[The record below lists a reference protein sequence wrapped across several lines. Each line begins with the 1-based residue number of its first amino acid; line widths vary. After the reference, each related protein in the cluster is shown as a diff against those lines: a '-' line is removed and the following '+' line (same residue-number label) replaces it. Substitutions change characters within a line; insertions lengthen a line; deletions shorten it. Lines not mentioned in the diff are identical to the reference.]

1 MTMKAMLNSMLL
13 SLALAGASATAGAQ
27 AVDVAAGIQ
36 MAQIDFDA
44 YHALLLERCKVLAPE
59 AVDTLTTAMAQW
71 KVQNADALVI
81 LRQLYKAQLIQLK
94 RAQQPAVTDAD
105 IDAHVAA
112 VLGIF
117 NVNLKERV
125 AGVPAD
131 EAKASCEGEYA
142 NQLLNRPAMDFNVLL
157 KRMTLGR

>member
-1 MTMKAMLNSMLL
+1 MMKAMIKSIFL
-13 SLALAGASATAGAQ
+13 SVVLAGASATAGAQ
-27 AVDVAAGIQ
+27 AVDVATGIQ

-44 YHALLLERCKVLAPE
+44 YHALLLERCKALAPD
-59 AVDTLTTAMAQW
+59 AVDTLAAAMTQW
-71 KVQNADALVI
+71 KQQNADALVI

-94 RAQQPAVTDAD
+94 RARQPDATEAD

-112 VLGIF
+112 VLRLF
-117 NVNLKERV
+117 NANLREKV

-131 EAKASCEGEYA
+131 EARASCEGEYA
-142 NQLLNRPAMDFNVLL
+142 NTLLNRPAMDFNVLL

>member
-1 MTMKAMLNSMLL
+1 MIKSIFFSLL
-13 SLALAGASATAGAQ
+13 LAGAPVAAGAQ
-27 AVDVAAGIQ
+27 AVDVATGIQ

-44 YHALLLERCKVLAPE
+44 YHALLLERCKVLAPDS
-59 AVDTLTTAMAQW
+59 VDPLAAAMAQW
-71 KVQNADALVI
+71 KQRNADALVI

-94 RAQQPAVTDAD
+94 RAQQPDATEAD

-117 NVNLKERV
+117 NANLKEKV

-131 EAKASCEGEYA
+131 EARASCEGEYA
-142 NQLLNRPAMDFNVLL
+142 NNLLNRPAMDFNVLL

>member
-1 MTMKAMLNSMLL
+1 MIKAMIKSIFL
-13 SLALAGASATAGAQ
+13 SLALACASATAGAQ

-44 YHALLLERCKVLAPE
+44 YHALLLERCRGLAPE
-59 AVDTLTTAMAQW
+59 SVEPLTAAMAQW
-71 KVQNADALVI
+71 RAQNADALVL

-94 RAQQPAVTDAD
+94 RAQKPDATDAE

-117 NVNLKERV
+117 NANLKERV
-125 AGVPAD
+125 AGVPTD
-131 EAKASCEGEYA
+131 EAKASCEGAYA
-142 NQLLNRPAMDFNVLL
+142 NNLLNRPAMDFNVLL